1 MRERRWATTLGGV
14 DATTAMM
21 TALQRRN
28 PRGPAC
34 SAGRSARRPSPS
46 ASASPRPSSSI
57 TGKRIP
63 ACGSTITA

>member
-1 MRERRWATTLGGV
+1 
-14 DATTAMM
+14 M